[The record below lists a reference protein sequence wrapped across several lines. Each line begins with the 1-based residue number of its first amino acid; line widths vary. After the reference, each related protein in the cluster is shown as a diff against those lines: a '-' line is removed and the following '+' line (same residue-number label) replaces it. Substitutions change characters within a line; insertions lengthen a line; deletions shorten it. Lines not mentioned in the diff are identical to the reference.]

1 MKKKLKKLLKIKK
14 SRKVYCL
21 FAHLFFDRPII
32 DNTNLFNGMPDWV
45 SKIIDIF
52 NESDHILLIK
62 PHVAETFYP
71 ESKKPQQTLINFL
84 KSKTMRKISLYL
96 NQIYS
101 YHPKSPKLLMLP
113 LFGDLL
119 LLLKI

>member
-1 MKKKLKKLLKIKK
+1 MKKKIKK
-14 SRKVYCL
+14 IIENKKNHAKVYCL

-71 ESKKPQQTLINFL
+71 ESKTSTNSYKFF
-84 KSKTMRKISLYL
+84 KI
-96 NQIYS
+96 
-101 YHPKSPKLLMLP
+101 
-113 LFGDLL
+113 
-119 LLLKI
+119 